1 MMSTKDYFL
10 CRLMIYIII
19 ERKSKKLY
27 YSTYN
32 IGSCYTFNY
41 QVTHYTLT
49 YSIHYITTFS
59 NIIYEVKE

>member
-32 IGSCYTFNY
+32 IGSSYTFNY
-41 QVTHYTLT
+41 QVTHYTLI